1 MKVTSFYNCPVN
13 YIVWGGGQGGREREE
28 REGRREKG
36 AESIFCET

>member
-1 MKVTSFYNCPVN
+1 MKVTSFYNGPVN
-13 YIVWGGGQGGREREE
+13 YIVGGGQGGREREE